1 MLAGRL
7 SENFAHLQVSR
18 WALSICHFCSS
29 LSVFL
34 DLLPRKQTQERP
46 LLVQDE
52 DKLKKQ
58 EIPTE
63 TAFPRQASEETLP
76 KVSIPI
82 PEEQKSLK
90 KCQLYSS
97 IFPSPRIPF
106 MMSFLVV
113 IALTIWWLLFLW
125 VGTGSHWN
133 LKTKAPESLGR
144 SLCCIFLVLVFDL
157 RSLLSRG
164 GTSCNASV
172 NPSVFIVELWSGAW
186 QEW

>member
-1 MLAGRL
+1 M
-7 SENFAHLQVSR
+7 SF

-34 DLLPRKQTQERP
+34 DLLPRKQTRERP

-52 DKLKKQ
+52 DKLKEQ

-63 TAFPRQASEETLP
+63 TAFPRPASEATLP
-76 KVSIPI
+76 KVSIAI

-106 MMSFLVV
+106 MMSFLLV
-113 IALTIWWLLFLW
+113 IALTVWWLLFL
-125 VGTGSHWN
+125 
-133 LKTKAPESLGR
+133 
-144 SLCCIFLVLVFDL
+144 
-157 RSLLSRG
+157 
-164 GTSCNASV
+164 
-172 NPSVFIVELWSGAW
+172 
-186 QEW
+186 

>member
-1 MLAGRL
+1 M
-7 SENFAHLQVSR
+7 SF

-34 DLLPRKQTQERP
+34 DLLPRKQKRERP

-63 TAFPRQASEETLP
+63 TAFPRPASEATLP
-76 KVSIPI
+76 KVSIAI

-106 MMSFLVV
+106 MMSFLLV
-113 IALTIWWLLFLW
+113 IALTVWWLLFL
-125 VGTGSHWN
+125 
-133 LKTKAPESLGR
+133 
-144 SLCCIFLVLVFDL
+144 
-157 RSLLSRG
+157 
-164 GTSCNASV
+164 
-172 NPSVFIVELWSGAW
+172 
-186 QEW
+186 